1 MLTSTG
7 AHYSVANSTAC
18 FEMGARCMT
27 KTLSESC
34 GEMSIVAKAA
44 GVRDFAEMLTRTE
57 RGPALQQVRG
67 VIQAH
72 GI

>member
-1 MLTSTG
+1 
-7 AHYSVANSTAC
+7 
-18 FEMGARCMT
+18 MGARRT
-27 KTLSESC
+27 TEPTPESSC
-34 GEMSIVAKAA
+34 EMSIVAKAA

-67 VIQAH
+67 VIQTH